1 MEAEEEEEEATA
13 NLGPRN
19 LTRTWVVVV
28 VVVGIWFFLPCV
40 LVYTQTFFFF
50 FFTKQPFGGEDVLC
64 TISFLCFLSFKDGWD
79 GVGRLLWD
87 MSEEERIISIYLITR
102 LIVIIILCTGKK
114 SI

>member
-1 MEAEEEEEEATA
+1 MEEEEEEEATA

-50 FFTKQPFGGEDVLC
+50 LQSNPFGERDVLC

-87 MSEEERIISIYLITR
+87 MSEEERRIITIYLITR
-102 LIVIIILCTGKK
+102 LSVIIILCIGKK

>member
-50 FFTKQPFGGEDVLC
+50 LQSNPLGERMSYVQLVSFVFVISRWMGWGGKVYG
-64 TISFLCFLSFKDGWD
+64 I
-79 GVGRLLWD
+79 
-87 MSEEERIISIYLITR
+87 
-102 LIVIIILCTGKK
+102 
-114 SI
+114 

>member
-40 LVYTQTFFFF
+40 LVYTQTFFF
-50 FFTKQPFGGEDVLC
+50 TKQPFLGREMSYVQLV
-64 TISFLCFLSFKDGWD
+64 SFVF
-79 GVGRLLWD
+79 
-87 MSEEERIISIYLITR
+87 
-102 LIVIIILCTGKK
+102 VI
-114 SI
+114 